1 MVVKRHATLNPA
13 SGTSA
18 DEQTER
24 AVEHIRERL
33 EIGDPATPDD
43 VEWLVDSPDK
53 GEFDHLFEQSVAANA
68 RPLVQRQFA
77 DVKPYSDEAWKNRH
91 RATD

>member
-1 MVVKRHATLNPA
+1 MVVERHAPLNPA

-18 DEQTER
+18 EEQADR
-24 AVEHIRERL
+24 AVEHIRKRL
-33 EIGDPATPDD
+33 GIGNPATPDD
-43 VEWLVDSPDK
+43 VEKLADSLDK

-68 RPLVQRQFA
+68 RPLAQREFA

-91 RATD
+91 RAKD